1 MVNRHRCRHKLP
13 WMSER
18 TQPPA
23 LARRW
28 LPAAFLPFCNPA
40 LAAFGME
47 ARAGIETLERAPAW
61 SEAPRL
67 VRTFG
72 VRFSRSHSRSKAAEP
87 GELRSLCGSRRQR
100 ISHSL
105 ESAAQA
111 MKMEE
116 NHAVDNTYPFPS
128 LTVAWPPACC
138 YLYATAHRA
147 PATTDS
153 GACLCSCRRGALCVT
168 HIYAC
173 ECRAGFDSMGDEEGY
188 VYIFTNELAV
198 AACAKDRRSLS
209 TRPRA
214 AGIAHE
220 YGTKTARSRRARARP
235 CEHADRVFPCDVLQV
250 RVTRSVCIGV

>member
-13 WMSER
+13 WMSEH

-28 LPAAFLPFCNPA
+28 LPAALLPFCNPA

-116 NHAVDNTYPFPS
+116 NHAVDKTYPFPS

-168 HIYAC
+168 HL
-173 ECRAGFDSMGDEEGY
+173 RLRFDSMGDEEGY
-188 VYIFTNELAV
+188 VLHFY
-198 AACAKDRRSLS
+198 K
-209 TRPRA
+209 
-214 AGIAHE
+214 
-220 YGTKTARSRRARARP
+220 
-235 CEHADRVFPCDVLQV
+235 
-250 RVTRSVCIGV
+250 

>member
-1 MVNRHRCRHKLP
+1 
-13 WMSER
+13 MSER

-28 LPAAFLPFCNPA
+28 LPAALLPFCNPA

-67 VRTFG
+67 VRTYG

-128 LTVAWPPACC
+128 LFRGVASCLLLPVC
-138 YLYATAHRA
+138 YCT
-147 PATTDS
+147 P
-153 GACLCSCRRGALCVT
+153 
-168 HIYAC
+168 
-173 ECRAGFDSMGDEEGY
+173 
-188 VYIFTNELAV
+188 
-198 AACAKDRRSLS
+198 
-209 TRPRA
+209 
-214 AGIAHE
+214 
-220 YGTKTARSRRARARP
+220 RP
-235 CEHADRVFPCDVLQV
+235 CND
-250 RVTRSVCIGV
+250 